1 MCKNAIHTNDAP
13 EAVGPYSQAV
23 VVELGG
29 GRRMI
34 FTAGQIGLDPA
45 TMELVAGGIEA
56 QAKRV
61 IKNLTAILEAAGAGW
76 GDVVKTTVFLT
87 DMDDFATFNKIYEET
102 VSDPPPAR
110 SAAGAKELP
119 KGCLLEMELIAVCKE

>member
-34 FTAGQIGLDPA
+34 FTAGQIGLNPA
-45 TMELVAGGIEA
+45 TMELVEGGIEA

-61 IKNLTAILEAAGAGW
+61 IKNLTAILESAGAGW
-76 GDVVKTTVFLT
+76 GDVVKTTVFLA
-87 DMDDFATFNKIYEET
+87 DMDDFATFNEIYGET
-102 VSDPPPAR
+102 VSAPPPAR
-110 SAAGAKELP
+110 SVAGAKALP
-119 KGCLLEMELIAVCKE
+119 KGCLLEMELIAVCQE